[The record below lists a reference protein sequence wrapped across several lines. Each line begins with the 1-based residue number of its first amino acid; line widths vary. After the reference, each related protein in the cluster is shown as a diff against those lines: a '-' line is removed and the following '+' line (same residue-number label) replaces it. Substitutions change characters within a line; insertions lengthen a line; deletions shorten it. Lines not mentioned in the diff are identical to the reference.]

1 VHVWDENPLDLWTTP
16 RSELISTITLHST
29 NGYFGDGRISTN
41 ANLSSPSGLAL
52 DALGSLYFCR
62 HLQQPRSKGRHQK
75 IISTVTGSGNCG
87 NSGDLGGSHNA
98 SVRDPNKQLGKE
110 VALRVPSAMRRI
122 DKLGQNIW
130 QKDPLR
136 WLLVIIFAA
145 IVGVVTG
152 HAVIASIS
160 GSVSVVD
167 GTSMAPSFLPGSR
180 VYTAPIS
187 TPLER
192 GDVVLIDDGKKGYA
206 LKRIVAM
213 PGESVQMWRG
223 HVFINKKML
232 REPYLA
238 KHTYTFPD
246 TLMEISSFKLVQEQY
261 FVMGDNRDY
270 SEDSRRYGPIE
281 RAQIRSRVPSFGESM
296 HSSFGAYTLPS
307 EGKRNIKAL

>member
-1 VHVWDENPLDLWTTP
+1 MTWIH
-16 RSELISTITLHST
+16 
-29 NGYFGDGRISTN
+29 
-41 ANLSSPSGLAL
+41 
-52 DALGSLYFCR
+52 
-62 HLQQPRSKGRHQK
+62 
-75 IISTVTGSGNCG
+75 
-87 NSGDLGGSHNA
+87 
-98 SVRDPNKQLGKE
+98 QLGQ
-110 VALRVPSAMRRI
+110 RM
-122 DKLGQNIW
+122 W
-130 QKDPLR
+130 QKDTFQR
-136 WLLVIIFAA
+136 LLVILFAT

-152 HAVIASIS
+152 HLVIGSIS

-167 GTSMAPSFLPGSR
+167 GTSMAPSFSSGSR

-187 TPLER
+187 TPIER

-223 HVFINKKML
+223 HVFINRKML

-246 TLMEISSFKLVQEQY
+246 TLTEIPSFKLVQEQY
-261 FVMGDNRDY
+261 FVMGDNWDY

-281 RAQIRSRVPSFGESM
+281 RDQIKSRVPSFGAPMRSCFE
-296 HSSFGAYTLPS
+296 AYTLPL